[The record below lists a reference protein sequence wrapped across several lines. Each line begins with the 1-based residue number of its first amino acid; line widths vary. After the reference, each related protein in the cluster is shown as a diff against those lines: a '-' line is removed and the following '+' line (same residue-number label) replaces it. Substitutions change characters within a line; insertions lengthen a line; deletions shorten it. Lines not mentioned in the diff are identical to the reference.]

1 MNRTCAVVGAGSAGL
16 AAARRLQAQGMTVTL
31 FDKGRRPG
39 GRLASR
45 DTAHGVFDHGVRNL
59 AAPGPALRRLLEL
72 CPKGHV
78 VDWPAC
84 TRAEEAAAP
93 RWIGVPGNNQIAVD
107 WSAGLDVHL
116 GQPVIAVRPDG
127 AGWQVHWA
135 GAQTPFRF
143 DSVIITVPQPQL
155 AALLPDL
162 ALPESL
168 ERIVYDPCWT
178 LLWVPAADALPA
190 GAALQPAAHATIAQV
205 LREDSKPGRGGD
217 VRYVVHATP
226 AWSREALEQAPETVA
241 AILHT
246 QAAALLGMASG
257 ARYAVAHR
265 WRYAEVRH
273 GLQRPQLQLA
283 PGLHY
288 ASDGCLGRTV
298 EDAATSGTMAANA
311 LLEHLDA

>member
-1 MNRTCAVVGAGSAGL
+1 MNNTCAVVGAGAAGL
-16 AAARRLQAQGMTVTL
+16 AAARRLQAQGATVTL

-78 VDWPAC
+78 ADWPTC
-84 TRAEEAAAP
+84 TCAEEAPAP
-93 RWIGVPGNNQIAVD
+93 RWIGVPSNNQIAVD
-107 WSAGLDVHL
+107 WSAGLDMHL
-116 GQPVIAVRPDG
+116 AQPVTAVRPDG

-135 GAQTPFRF
+135 GAQTPFHF
-143 DSVIITVPQPQL
+143 DGVIITVPQPQL
-155 AALLPDL
+155 AALLPGL

-168 ERIVYDPCWT
+168 ERIVYAPCWT
-178 LLWVPAADALPA
+178 LLWVPSAEALPT
-190 GAALQPAAHATIAQV
+190 GENFQPAAHEAVAEV

-217 VRYVVHATP
+217 VRYVVHATA
-226 AWSREALEQAPETVA
+226 AWSRAALEQTPETVA
-241 AILHT
+241 ATLHL
-246 QAAALLGMASG
+246 QAAALLGIVPG
-257 ARYAVAHR
+257 ARCAVAHR
-265 WRYAEVRH
+265 WRYAEVHRS
-273 GLQRPQLQLA
+273 LQRPQLQLA

-298 EDAATSGTMAANA
+298 EDAVTSGTTAANA